1 MHQKL
6 QIARCRFGSKS
17 YLTWLDYLESAFEFE
32 NEMVLRRFVTREL
45 EKIWDFYEGVYS
57 FVFYLRI

>member
-1 MHQKL
+1 MPFWIKILPHL
-6 QIARCRFGSKS
+6 IR
-17 YLTWLDYLESAFEFE
+17 LESAFEFE
-32 NEMVLRRFVTREL
+32 NEMAVRRFVTREL